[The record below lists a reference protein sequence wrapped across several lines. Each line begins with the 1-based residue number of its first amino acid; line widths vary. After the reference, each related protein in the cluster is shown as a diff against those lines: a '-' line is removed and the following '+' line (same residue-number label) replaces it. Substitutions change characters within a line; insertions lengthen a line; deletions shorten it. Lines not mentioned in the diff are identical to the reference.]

1 MLKHQV
7 VNLHP
12 NFFGEKKSLYST
24 HNHFVSSE
32 LSKKKKK
39 KKEEE
44 KNFVT
49 NTEAVQRRYNIL
61 IIAVP

>member
-1 MLKHQV
+1 MLKNQV
-7 VNLHP
+7 GKLLP
-12 NFFGEKKSLYST
+12 NCFGEKKSLYST

-32 LSKKKKK
+32 LSQKE
-39 KKEEE
+39 KEEE

-49 NTEAVQRRYNIL
+49 NIEAAQRRYNIL